1 MTHYRW
7 PLAMALLF
15 TLLAG
20 CSREP
25 SSISLDQLR
34 QQTHIHGLA
43 FDRADSERLWLATHH
58 GFYAVERDGK
68 ARRVSEETHDFM
80 GFAPHPEEAETFFA
94 SGHPAAGGN
103 LGVVIS
109 GDGGRSWSRLAAG
122 VDGPVDFHQ
131 LIVSAASPNVLY
143 GAYAGQLQ
151 VSQDGG
157 TSWRILAKAPAG
169 LIALAA
175 SSRDSEQLYA
185 ATQTGLLMSPDG
197 GERWRQIHAER
208 RPVSLVVASQGTLYA
223 FMLDVGLLRAEEASR
238 DWEMVKRG
246 WGERYL
252 MHLAVDPDNPQRLV
266 AADDLNQLLIS
277 ENGGRDWSRLE

>member
-7 PLAMALLF
+7 PLLMAVLL

-25 SSISLDQLR
+25 SSISLEQLR

-43 FDRADSERLWLATHH
+43 FDRSDSERLWLATHH
-58 GFYAVERDGK
+58 GFYAVTRDGK
-68 ARRVSEETHDFM
+68 ARRVSEETYDFM

-94 SGHPAAGGN
+94 SGHPATGGN
-103 LGVVIS
+103 LGVVKS
-109 GDGGRSWSRLAAG
+109 RDGGRSWSRLAAG

-131 LIVSAASPNVLY
+131 LTISAASPSVLY

-151 VSQDGG
+151 VSEDGG
-157 TSWRILAKAPAG
+157 TSWRILTKAPAG

-175 SSRDSEQLYA
+175 SSRDPEQLYA

-197 GERWRQIHAER
+197 GERWRQVYPER
-208 RPVSLVVASQGTLYA
+208 RPTSLVVASQGELYA
-223 FMLDVGLLRAEEASR
+223 FMIGVGLLRVGEGSR
-238 DWEMVKRG
+238 DWEVVKRG
-246 WGERYL
+246 WEERYL
-252 MHLAVDPDNPQRLV
+252 MHLALDPHDSQRLV
-266 AADDLNQLLIS
+266 AVDDLNQLLIS
-277 ENGGRDWSRLE
+277 NNGGRDWSHL

>member
-7 PLAMALLF
+7 PLVVAVLL

-25 SSISLDQLR
+25 SGISLEQLR

-43 FDRADSERLWLATHH
+43 FDRSDSERLWLATHH
-58 GFYAVERDGK
+58 GFYTVGSDGM

-94 SGHPAAGGN
+94 SGHPARGGN
-103 LGVVIS
+103 LGLVTSSDGGRNWSRYAS
-109 GDGGRSWSRLAAG
+109 GDG
-122 VDGPVDFHQ
+122 GPVDFHQ
-131 LIVSAASPNVLY
+131 LTISAASPRVLY
-143 GAYAGQLQ
+143 GAHGGQLQ
-151 VSQDGG
+151 VSEDGG
-157 TSWRILAKAPAG
+157 ASWRIRAKAPAG

-175 SSRDSEQLYA
+175 SSRDPEQLYA

-197 GERWRQIHAER
+197 GERWRQVYAER
-208 RPVSLVVASQGTLYA
+208 RSASLVVASQGSLYA
-223 FMLDVGLLRAEEASR
+223 FVFDVGLLRAEEASR
-238 DWEMVKRG
+238 DWEVVKRG

-252 MHLAVDPDNPQRLV
+252 MHLAVDPNDPQRLV

-277 ENGGRDWSRLE
+277 NNGGHDWSRLE

>member
-1 MTHYRW
+1 MNHYRW
-7 PLAMALLF
+7 PLLVAVLL

-25 SSISLDQLR
+25 SGISLEQLR

-43 FDRADSERLWLATHH
+43 FDRSDSERLWLATHH
-58 GFYAVERDGK
+58 GFYAVDGEGM
-68 ARRVSEETHDFM
+68 ARLVSEESHDFM

-94 SGHPAAGGN
+94 SGHPARGGN
-103 LGVVIS
+103 LGVLMS
-109 GDGGRSWSRLAAG
+109 RDGGRSWSQHATG

-131 LIVSAASPNVLY
+131 MTISAASPRVLY

-157 TSWRILAKAPAG
+157 ESWEIRAEAPAG

-175 SSRDSEQLYA
+175 SSRDPDHLYA
-185 ATQTGLLMSPDG
+185 ATQAGLLMSPNG
-197 GERWRQIHAER
+197 GERWRQIYEER
-208 RPVSLVVASQGTLYA
+208 RPASLVVSSQGALYA
-223 FMLDVGLLRAEEASR
+223 FVLDVGLLRADEASR
-238 DWEMVKRG
+238 DWEVVKPG

-252 MHLAVDPDNPQRLV
+252 MHLAVDPNDPQRLV

-277 ENGGRDWSRLE
+277 VNGGRDWSVL

>member
-7 PLAMALLF
+7 PLVMAVLL

-25 SSISLDQLR
+25 SGISLEQLR

-43 FDRADSERLWLATHH
+43 FDRADGERLWLATHQ
-58 GFYAVERDGK
+58 GFYAVGSDGM

-80 GFAPHPEEAETFFA
+80 GFAPHPKEAETFFA
-94 SGHPAAGGN
+94 SGHPARGGN
-103 LGVVIS
+103 LGVVMS
-109 GDGGRSWSRLAAG
+109 TDGGRSWSRHASG

-131 LIVSAASPNVLY
+131 LTISAASPDTLY

-151 VSQDGG
+151 VSEDGG
-157 TSWRILAKAPAG
+157 SSWQVRAKAPAG

-175 SSRDSEQLYA
+175 SSRDSDQLYA

-197 GERWRQIHAER
+197 GERWRQIYPER
-208 RPVSLVVASQGTLYA
+208 RPVSLAVASQGRLYA
-223 FMLDVGLLRAEEASR
+223 FVLDVGLLRAEEASR
-238 DWEMVKRG
+238 DWEVVKRG
-246 WGERYL
+246 WEERYL
-252 MHLAVDPDNPQRLV
+252 MHLAVDPNDPQRLV

-277 ENGGRDWSRLE
+277 DNGGRDWSRLE